1 MGTRL
6 RLTVVAT
13 AVSAVVLVAAS
24 VLVLTLFQRQVV
36 AAADDL
42 ARSRAQ
48 DLAALAAQDAV
59 PSLLADIGDD
69 AVGQV
74 LGPDGSVLAASEGLT
89 GAPAVVGPADAAEG
103 RAGPV
108 RVDLVGV
115 PDDDETEDYRAWVAT
130 AQGPAGAYTAVV
142 GTSREAIRED
152 VLALAVSLLVA
163 MPLVLLAAA
172 GLLWVLLGRTL
183 RPVEEA
189 HRRQRSFVADA
200 AHELQSPL
208 ASYRTQ
214 LEVARQRD
222 DAEGW
227 REAGADLLAET
238 DRMERLVRDLLFLAR
253 QDSFAPGQT
262 SLVDLD
268 DVVLEEVARVR
279 STTTTAVDVRGVSA
293 APVAGHRD
301 DLARLVRNL
310 LANAVRH
317 ASTRVEV
324 ACRQDEEGTL
334 LVVADDG
341 PGIDPGQREAVF
353 ERFRRSDPAR
363 GHESGTGLGLAIVRA
378 VAERHGGT
386 VRVADGSG
394 GARFEV
400 RLPRA

>member
-1 MGTRL
+1 MSTRL

-24 VLVLTLFQRQVV
+24 ALVLTLFQRQVV
-36 AAADDL
+36 AASDDL
-42 ARSRAQ
+42 ARSRAE
-48 DLAALAAQDAV
+48 DLAALAAQGAA

-74 LGPDGSVLAASEGLT
+74 VGPDGSVVAASDGLT
-89 GAPAVVGPADAAEG
+89 GAPAVVEVADAPVGDGGA
-103 RAGPV
+103 V

-130 AQGPAGAYTAVV
+130 ARAPSGAYTAVV
-142 GTSREAIRED
+142 GTSRESIREE
-152 VLALAVSLLVA
+152 VLALAVALLVA

-214 LEVARQRD
+214 LEVAQQRD
-222 DAEGW
+222 DAEEW
-227 REAGADLLAET
+227 RQVGADLLAET

-253 QDSFAPGQT
+253 QDSVAATET

-279 STTTTAVDVRGVSA
+279 PTTTRAIDVRGVSA

-324 ACRQDEEGTL
+324 ACRQDQEGTL
-334 LVVADDG
+334 LAVADDG
-341 PGIDPGQREAVF
+341 PGIEPAQREAVF
-353 ERFRRSDPAR
+353 ERFRQGDPAR

-386 VRVADGSG
+386 VRVAEGSG